1 MLCRNASGEVWSD
14 DPVAAAPYCPTGG
27 GTCVVDRK
35 LDIGVR
41 VRAGPGLDVN
51 STGTVFEAASDM
63 VVYDQEGLWREM
75 SSNQTSNGHYDHI
88 IQLSIVVK
96 YT

>member
-51 STGTVFEAASDM
+51 STGTVLEAASDM
-63 VVYDQEGLWREM
+63 VVHDQGGLWREM
-75 SSNQTSNGHYDHI
+75 FSSKHQMGITSALYNYR
-88 IQLSIVVK
+88 
-96 YT
+96 